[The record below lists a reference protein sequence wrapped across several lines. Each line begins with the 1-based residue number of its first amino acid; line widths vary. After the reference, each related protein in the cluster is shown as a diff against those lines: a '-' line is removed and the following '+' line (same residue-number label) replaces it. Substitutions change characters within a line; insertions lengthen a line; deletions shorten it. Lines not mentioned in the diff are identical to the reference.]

1 MVKNE
6 SEVEFMEKF
15 TRALRGYDPGE
26 VNAFIDKII
35 SQVETMVS
43 EMKEKD
49 EKIERLESMEAE
61 YTVLKNKQQ
70 QWNNMEETLKRAIL
84 MAEKTSEQIKLNA
97 HQERETIITDAKRN
111 ASRIVNEALLKA
123 ETIEK
128 EADSLKR
135 NVVLFKKRLKD
146 IIETQLELVDDIE
159 KIDIDI

>member
-1 MVKNE
+1 
-6 SEVEFMEKF
+6 MEKF
-15 TRALRGYDPGE
+15 TRTIRGYDPEE

-35 SQVETMVS
+35 SQVETMVG

-49 EKIERLESMEAE
+49 EKIERLECMEEE
-61 YTVLKNKQQ
+61 YNVLKDKQQ
-70 QWNNMEETLKRAIL
+70 QWENMEETLKRAIL
-84 MAEKTSEQIKLNA
+84 MAERTSEQIKLNA

-135 NVVLFKKRLKD
+135 NVGLFKKRLKD

>member
-15 TRALRGYDPGE
+15 TRTIRGYDPEE

-35 SQVETMVS
+35 SQIETMVG

-49 EKIERLESMEAE
+49 EKIERLENMEAE
-61 YTVLKNKQQ
+61 YTVLKEKQQ
-70 QWNNMEETLKRAIL
+70 QWGNMEETLKRAIL
-84 MAEKTSEQIKLNA
+84 MAERTSEQIKLNA

-123 ETIEK
+123 ETVEK

-135 NVVLFKKRLKD
+135 NVGLFKKRLKD

>member
-15 TRALRGYDPGE
+15 TRTIRGYDPEE

-35 SQVETMVS
+35 SQVETMVG

-61 YTVLKNKQQ
+61 YTVLKDKQQ
-70 QWNNMEETLKRAIL
+70 QWENMEETLKRAIL
-84 MAEKTSEQIKLNA
+84 MAERTSEQIKLNA

-135 NVVLFKKRLKD
+135 NVGLFKKRLKD

>member
-1 MVKNE
+1 
-6 SEVEFMEKF
+6 MEKF
-15 TRALRGYDPGE
+15 TKTIRGYDPEE

-49 EKIERLESMEAE
+49 EKIERLENIEVE
-61 YTVLKNKQQ
+61 YNALVEKQG
-70 QWNNMEETLKRAIL
+70 QWQNMEETLKRAIL
-84 MAEKTSEQIKLNA
+84 MAERTSEQIKLNA
-97 HQERETIITDAKRN
+97 HQEREAMIRDAKRN

-135 NVVLFKKRLKD
+135 NVVLFKRRLKD

>member
-15 TRALRGYDPGE
+15 TRTIRGYDPEE

-35 SQVETMVS
+35 SQVETMVG

-49 EKIERLESMEAE
+49 KKIERLESMETE
-61 YTVLKNKQQ
+61 YTVLKDKQQ
-70 QWNNMEETLKRAIL
+70 QWENMEETLKRAIL
-84 MAEKTSEQIKLNA
+84 MAERTSEQIKLNA
-97 HQERETIITDAKRN
+97 HQERETIITDAKKN

-123 ETIEK
+123 ETVEK

-135 NVVLFKKRLKD
+135 NVGLFKKRLKD

>member
-15 TRALRGYDPGE
+15 TRTIRGYDPEE

-35 SQVETMVS
+35 SQVETMVG

-49 EKIERLESMEAE
+49 EKIERLECMEEE
-61 YTVLKNKQQ
+61 YNVLKDKQQ
-70 QWNNMEETLKRAIL
+70 QWENMEETLKRAIL
-84 MAEKTSEQIKLNA
+84 MAERTSEQIKLNA

-135 NVVLFKKRLKD
+135 NVGLFKKRLKD

>member
-15 TRALRGYDPGE
+15 TRTIRGYDPEE

-35 SQVETMVS
+35 SQIETMVG

-61 YTVLKNKQQ
+61 YTVLKEKQQ
-70 QWNNMEETLKRAIL
+70 QWGNMEETLKRAIL
-84 MAEKTSEQIKLNA
+84 MAERTSEQIKLNA

-123 ETIEK
+123 ETVEK

-135 NVVLFKKRLKD
+135 NVGLFKKRLKD

>member
-1 MVKNE
+1 
-6 SEVEFMEKF
+6 MEKF
-15 TRALRGYDPGE
+15 TRTIRGYDPEE

-35 SQVETMVS
+35 SQVETMVG

-49 EKIERLESMEAE
+49 EKIERLESMEEE
-61 YTVLKNKQQ
+61 YNVLKDKQQ
-70 QWNNMEETLKRAIL
+70 QWENMEETLKRAIL
-84 MAEKTSEQIKLNA
+84 MAERTSEQIKLNA

-135 NVVLFKKRLKD
+135 NVGLFKKRLKD